1 MNCLTLLEE
10 KIKGKAYARKRYTV
24 YIYCRRVTYIYSNI
38 IYIYILQTC
47 NIYIY
52 SNHNSEKNLERE
64 KNLIEM
70 DARASYGLL
79 QDRFGLRLILNVKER
94 VKCIRKGIK
103 I

>member
-1 MNCLTLLEE
+1 MEE
-10 KIKGKAYARKRYTV
+10 RSKKIRRSKEKHTREEDIP
-24 YIYCRRVTYIYSNI
+24 YID
-38 IYIYILQTC
+38 ILQTC

-79 QDRFGLRLILNVKER
+79 
-94 VKCIRKGIK
+94 
-103 I
+103 